1 MKDFF
6 NFVLQFQQNLLTVPA
21 IVFFM
26 TIAVTVQAN
35 RGAQDRLVAGLIGA
49 LAPVAYYERKTI
61 GEATSKTYEGLA
73 RRLGIASSPQ
83 QSEESAGAL
92 NKKDG
97 EDEDAA

>member
-1 MKDFF
+1 MPHCIMKDFF

-61 GEATSKTYEGLA
+61 GEATSKAYEGLA
-73 RRLGIASSPQ
+73 SRLGIAQ
-83 QSEESAGAL
+83 GLA
-92 NKKDG
+92 KKED
-97 EDEDAA
+97 DEDVA